1 MAENK
6 RCQQRD
12 QELTSL
18 LDVLK
23 NQDTVTYIHTDDFQ
37 NIFDGKSQPLI
48 IHFQ

>member
-23 NQDTVTYIHTDDFQ
+23 NQDTVTYIIHTDDFQ
-37 NIFDGKSQPLI
+37 NILTEKVNP
-48 IHFQ
+48 